1 MAYQIL
7 DKYQN
12 VLETV
17 ENIEE
22 WITSQG
28 EGQIYAYDDGIFDA
42 EYISGNADAKVFK
55 LVE

>member
-1 MAYQIL
+1 MSYQIF
-7 DKYQN
+7 DKDQN

-22 WITSQG
+22 WITAQG